1 MKNRLK
7 EYEGE
12 REAGDTE
19 HLLKSL
25 RDLEGRESEFSSY
38 ENGVTFLD
46 RQLKKAI
53 SRIEQKNIESA
64 KLLK

>member
-1 MKNRLK
+1 MEQLKNRLK

-38 ENGVTFLD
+38 
-46 RQLKKAI
+46 
-53 SRIEQKNIESA
+53 
-64 KLLK
+64 